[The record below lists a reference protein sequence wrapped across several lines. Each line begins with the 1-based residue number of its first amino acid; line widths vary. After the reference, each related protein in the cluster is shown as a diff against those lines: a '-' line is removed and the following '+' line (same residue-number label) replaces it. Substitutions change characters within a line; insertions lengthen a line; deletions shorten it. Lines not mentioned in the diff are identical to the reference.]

1 MSDAGK
7 AVTLRELRGFIFDAD
22 GTLYRGEAVL
32 PGAAEF
38 IADLRRLGIP
48 WLVAT
53 NNSTMP
59 PAGVAAR
66 LTRMGIPA
74 TAADV
79 INSSQVAAAY
89 VAREMPG
96 ASVFMVGEAGVREAL
111 VAAGVVLTE
120 DWQAADAVVV
130 GLDREATY
138 ARLRD
143 AALAIRR
150 GARFI
155 ASNADRTL
163 PTEQGLIP
171 GAGSVVAFLEIAT
184 DVQPARHRQ
193 TGAGHLSSRAGAPG
207 DAGRLTAAVG
217 DRPETDI
224 AAGQAAGLRT
234 IGVLTGASPAEAFAA
249 METPPDWVFEDMVGA
264 AAGVFA
270 MERREWSG
278 ERPFT
283 DSLHYSLLSPSC
295 LPPLMHVRLDH
306 PVVDILRG
314 RHRLG

>member
-1 MSDAGK
+1 MRRMSDAGH
-7 AVTLRELRGFIFDAD
+7 AVTLRVCELRGFIFDAD

-74 TAADV
+74 TADDV

-111 VAAGVVLTE
+111 VAAGVALTE

-163 PTEQGLIP
+163 PTEHGLIP
-171 GAGSVVAFLEIAT
+171 GAGAVVAFLEIAT
-184 DVQPARHRQ
+184 DVQARVIGKPAPDIFLHALARIG
-193 TGAGHLSSRAGAPG
+193 TPAE
-207 DAGRLTAAVG
+207 LTAAVG

-234 IGVLTGASPAEAFAA
+234 IGVLTGASPADAFAA
-249 METPPDWVFEDMVGA
+249 MPVPPDWVFEDLVA
-264 AAGVFA
+264 L
-270 MERREWSG
+270 RRAYFDE
-278 ERPFT
+278 
-283 DSLHYSLLSPSC
+283 
-295 LPPLMHVRLDH
+295 
-306 PVVDILRG
+306 
-314 RHRLG
+314 

>member
-1 MSDAGK
+1 MRRMSDAGH
-7 AVTLRELRGFIFDAD
+7 AVTLRVCELRGFIFDAD

-38 IADLRRLGIP
+38 IADLRRQGIP

-74 TAADV
+74 AVADV

-89 VAREMPG
+89 VAREIPG
-96 ASVFMVGEAGVREAL
+96 AKVFMVGEAGVQEAL

-130 GLDREATY
+130 GLDRDATY
-138 ARLRD
+138 VRLRD

-184 DVQPARHRQ
+184 DVQARVIGKPAPDIFLHALARLG
-193 TGAGHLSSRAGAPG
+193 TPA
-207 DAGRLTAAVG
+207 RLTAAVG

-234 IGVLTGASPAEAFAA
+234 IGVLTGASPVEAFAA
-249 METPPDWVFEDMVGA
+249 MVTPADWVFEDMVA
-264 AAGVFA
+264 LQRAYFD
-270 MERREWSG
+270 E
-278 ERPFT
+278 
-283 DSLHYSLLSPSC
+283 
-295 LPPLMHVRLDH
+295 
-306 PVVDILRG
+306 
-314 RHRLG
+314 

>member
-1 MSDAGK
+1 MRRMSDTGG
-7 AVTLRELRGFIFDAD
+7 AVSLREVRGFIFDAD

-74 TAADV
+74 TVADV
-79 INSSQVAAAY
+79 LNSSQVAAAY
-89 VAREMPG
+89 VASEMPG

-111 VAAGVVLTE
+111 VAAGVALTE
-120 DWQAADAVVV
+120 DWQAADGVVV

-150 GARFI
+150 GAQFI
-155 ASNADRTL
+155 ATNADRTL
-163 PTEQGLIP
+163 PSEAGLIP

-184 DVQPARHRQ
+184 DVPARVIGKPAPDIFLQALARLG
-193 TGAGHLSSRAGAPG
+193 TPAG
-207 DAGRLTAAVG
+207 LTAAVG

-224 AAGQAAGLRT
+224 SGAQAAGLRT
-234 IGVLTGASPAEAFAA
+234 IGVLTGASPAAAFAA
-249 METPPDWVFEDMVGA
+249 MPVPPDWVFED
-264 AAGVFA
+264 
-270 MERREWSG
+270 
-278 ERPFT
+278 
-283 DSLHYSLLSPSC
+283 
-295 LPPLMHVRLDH
+295 
-306 PVVDILRG
+306 ILALRQAY
-314 RHRLG
+314 LGF

>member
-1 MSDAGK
+1 MSDVGV

-38 IADLRRLGIP
+38 IADLRRLGVP

-74 TAADV
+74 TADDV

-111 VAAGVVLTE
+111 VAAGVPLTE

-155 ASNADRTL
+155 AANADRTL

-184 DVQPARHRQ
+184 DVHAHVIGKPAPDIFLH
-193 TGAGHLSSRAGAPG
+193 ALDAPG
-207 DAGRLTAAVG
+207 DAGQPDSRRGRPARDRHRCRAGRGAAHHWRAHGREPGRGV
-217 DRPETDI
+217 RRNADI
-224 AAGQAAGLRT
+224 AGL
-234 IGVLTGASPAEAFAA
+234 GVRGYGG
-249 METPPDWVFEDMVGA
+249 V
-264 AAGVFA
+264 AAGVFG
-270 MERREWSG
+270 WSVESG
-278 ERPFT
+278 AW
-283 DSLHYSLLSPSC
+283 S
-295 LPPLMHVRLDH
+295 VG
-306 PVVDILRG
+306 RG
-314 RHRLG
+314 A

>member
-1 MSDAGK
+1 MSEAG
-7 AVTLRELRGFIFDAD
+7 ARAGLCDLRGFIFDAD
-22 GTLYRGEAVL
+22 GTLYRGEAAL
-32 PGAAEF
+32 PGAAEL

-53 NNSTMP
+53 NNSTTP

-66 LTRMGIPA
+66 LSRMGMPA
-74 TAADV
+74 TVDDV
-79 INSSQVAAAY
+79 LNSSQVAAAC
-89 VAREMPG
+89 VADEMPG
-96 ASVFMVGEAGVREAL
+96 GAVFMVGETGLREAL
-111 VAAGVVLTE
+111 AAAGISLTD
-120 DWQAADAVVV
+120 DWQAADAIVV

-143 AALAIRR
+143 AALAIRS

-155 ASNADRTL
+155 ATNVDRTL

-184 DVQPARHRQ
+184 DVPARVI
-193 TGAGHLSSRAGAPG
+193 GKPAPDIFLQALARLG
-207 DAGRLTAAVG
+207 TPAALTAAVG

-249 METPPDWVFEDMVGA
+249 MKAPPDWVFED
-264 AAGVFA
+264 
-270 MERREWSG
+270 
-278 ERPFT
+278 
-283 DSLHYSLLSPSC
+283 LLA
-295 LPPLMHVRLDH
+295 LRQAYLDA
-306 PVVDILRG
+306 
-314 RHRLG
+314 

>member
-1 MSDAGK
+1 MRRMSDAGK

-38 IADLRRLGIP
+38 IADLRRLGVP

-74 TAADV
+74 TTADV

-89 VAREMPG
+89 VAAEMPG
-96 ASVFMVGEAGVREAL
+96 ARALMVGETGLREAL
-111 VAAGVVLTE
+111 DEAGVPLAE
-120 DWQAADAVVV
+120 DWQTVDVVVV
-130 GLDREATY
+130 GLDRDATY
-138 ARLRD
+138 AGLRD

-155 ASNADRTL
+155 AANADRTL

-184 DVQPARHRQ
+184 DVQARVIGKPSPDMFHHALARLGTPA
-193 TGAGHLSSRAGAPG
+193 S
-207 DAGRLTAAVG
+207 LTAAVG

-224 AAGQAAGLRT
+224 AGGQAAGLRT
-234 IGVLTGASPAEAFAA
+234 IGVLTGASPADAF
-249 METPPDWVFEDMVGA
+249 TSLQPPADWVFADLA
-264 AAGVFA
+264 AL
-270 MERREWSG
+270 RRA
-278 ERPFT
+278 
-283 DSLHYSLLSPSC
+283 Y
-295 LPPLMHVRLDH
+295 
-306 PVVDILRG
+306 
-314 RHRLG
+314 LGKA

>member
-1 MSDAGK
+1 MSEAGG
-7 AVTLRELRGFIFDAD
+7 AVSLHEVRGFIFDAD

-32 PGAAEF
+32 AGAAEF
-38 IADLRRLGIP
+38 IADLRRVGVP

-53 NNSTMP
+53 NNSTTP
-59 PAGVAAR
+59 VSGVAAR

-74 TAADV
+74 TVDDV
-79 INSSQVAAAY
+79 LNSSQVAAAY

-111 VAAGVVLTE
+111 VAAGVALTE

-130 GLDREATY
+130 GLDREVTY

-150 GARFI
+150 GAHFI
-155 ASNADRTL
+155 ATNADRTL
-163 PTEQGLIP
+163 PSEAGLIP

-184 DVQPARHRQ
+184 DVRARVIGKPAPDIFLQ
-193 TGAGHLSSRAGAPG
+193 ALAHLGTPAS
-207 DAGRLTAAVG
+207 LTAAVG

-234 IGVLTGASPAEAFAA
+234 IAVLTGASSAEAFAA
-249 METPPDWVFEDMVGA
+249 MDVLPDWVFEDMVGL
-264 AAGVFA
+264 
-270 MERREWSG
+270 RRA
-278 ERPFT
+278 
-283 DSLHYSLLSPSC
+283 Y
-295 LPPLMHVRLDH
+295 LDEA
-306 PVVDILRG
+306 
-314 RHRLG
+314 

>member
-1 MSDAGK
+1 MSDAGV

-32 PGAAEF
+32 PGAAEL

-66 LTRMGIPA
+66 LTRMGIPT

-79 INSSQVAAAY
+79 LNSSQVAAAY

-111 VAAGVVLTE
+111 GEAGVALTD
-120 DWQAADAVVV
+120 DWEAADAVVV
-130 GLDREATY
+130 GLDRELTY

-155 ASNADRTL
+155 AANADRTL
-163 PTEQGLIP
+163 PTEHGLIP

-184 DVQPARHRQ
+184 DVPAHVM
-193 TGAGHLSSRAGAPG
+193 GKPAPDIFYHALARLG
-207 DAGRLTAAVG
+207 IPASLTAAVG

-249 METPPDWVFEDMVGA
+249 METPPDWVFEDMAALRQAYLGGA
-264 AAGVFA
+264 
-270 MERREWSG
+270 
-278 ERPFT
+278 
-283 DSLHYSLLSPSC
+283 
-295 LPPLMHVRLDH
+295 
-306 PVVDILRG
+306 
-314 RHRLG
+314 

>member
-1 MSDAGK
+1 MSDAGH
-7 AVTLRELRGFIFDAD
+7 AVTLRVCELRGFIFDAD

-74 TAADV
+74 TADDV

-111 VAAGVVLTE
+111 VAAGVALTE

-184 DVQPARHRQ
+184 DVRARVIGKPAPDIFLHTLARLG
-193 TGAGHLSSRAGAPG
+193 TPAG
-207 DAGRLTAAVG
+207 LTAAVG

-249 METPPDWVFEDMVGA
+249 MQTPPDWVFEDMVALRQAYLGGA
-264 AAGVFA
+264 
-270 MERREWSG
+270 
-278 ERPFT
+278 
-283 DSLHYSLLSPSC
+283 
-295 LPPLMHVRLDH
+295 
-306 PVVDILRG
+306 
-314 RHRLG
+314 

>member
-1 MSDAGK
+1 MSDAGH

-59 PAGVAAR
+59 PADVAAR

-96 ASVFMVGEAGVREAL
+96 AAVFMVGEAGVREAL

-150 GARFI
+150 GAHFI
-155 ASNADRTL
+155 AANADRTL

-184 DVQPARHRQ
+184 DVPAHVIGKPAPDIFRHALARLG
-193 TGAGHLSSRAGAPG
+193 TPAS
-207 DAGRLTAAVG
+207 LTAAVG

-234 IGVLTGASPAEAFAA
+234 IGVLTGASPAAAFAA
-249 METPPDWVFEDMVGA
+249 MGTPPDWLFEDLVA
-264 AAGVFA
+264 LRRAYFDE
-270 MERREWSG
+270 ERVTSNE
-278 ERPFT
+278 
-283 DSLHYSLLSPSC
+283 
-295 LPPLMHVRLDH
+295 
-306 PVVDILRG
+306 
-314 RHRLG
+314 

>member
-1 MSDAGK
+1 MSDAGH

-96 ASVFMVGEAGVREAL
+96 AGVFMVGEAGVREAL

-130 GLDREATY
+130 GLDRGPPT
-138 ARLRD
+138 
-143 AALAIRR
+143 R
-150 GARFI
+150 GSGTPRWRSA
-155 ASNADRTL
+155 
-163 PTEQGLIP
+163 
-171 GAGSVVAFLEIAT
+171 
-184 DVQPARHRQ
+184 
-193 TGAGHLSSRAGAPG
+193 AGHGSSRRMPTAPC
-207 DAGRLTAAVG
+207 
-217 DRPETDI
+217 RPSK
-224 AAGQAAGLRT
+224 G
-234 IGVLTGASPAEAFAA
+234 
-249 METPPDWVFEDMVGA
+249 
-264 AAGVFA
+264 
-270 MERREWSG
+270 
-278 ERPFT
+278 
-283 DSLHYSLLSPSC
+283 
-295 LPPLMHVRLDH
+295 
-306 PVVDILRG
+306 
-314 RHRLG
+314 

>member
-1 MSDAGK
+1 MSDAGHP
-7 AVTLRELRGFIFDAD
+7 VRLCVRELRGFIFDAD
-22 GTLYRGEAVL
+22 GTLYRGEAAL

-38 IADLRRLGIP
+38 IADLCRLGVP

-74 TAADV
+74 TVDDV

-89 VAREMPG
+89 LAAEMPG
-96 ASVFMVGEAGVREAL
+96 ARALMVGETGLREAL
-111 VAAGVVLTE
+111 VEAGVPLTE

-130 GLDREATY
+130 GLDRNLTY
-138 ARLRD
+138 AGLRD

-155 ASNADRTL
+155 AANADRTL
-163 PTEQGLIP
+163 PTELGLIP

-184 DVQPARHRQ
+184 DVSAHVIGKPAPDIFHHALARLG
-193 TGAGHLSSRAGAPG
+193 TPAS
-207 DAGRLTAAVG
+207 LTAAVG

-224 AAGQAAGLRT
+224 AGGQAAGLRT
-234 IGVLTGASPAEAFAA
+234 IGVLTGASQAEAFAV
-249 METPPDWVFEDMVGA
+249 MPTPPDWVFEDMVA
-264 AAGVFA
+264 LRQAYL
-270 MERREWSG
+270 G
-278 ERPFT
+278 EA
-283 DSLHYSLLSPSC
+283 
-295 LPPLMHVRLDH
+295 
-306 PVVDILRG
+306 
-314 RHRLG
+314 

>member
-1 MSDAGK
+1 MAGGDQQLDDAAGRCGGSSDAH
-7 AVTLRELRGFIFDAD
+7 
-22 GTLYRGEAVL
+22 
-32 PGAAEF
+32 
-38 IADLRRLGIP
+38 
-48 WLVAT
+48 
-53 NNSTMP
+53 
-59 PAGVAAR
+59 
-66 LTRMGIPA
+66 GIPA

-96 ASVFMVGEAGVREAL
+96 AGVFMVGEAGVREAL
-111 VAAGVVLTE
+111 VAAGVALTE

-184 DVQPARHRQ
+184 DVQPHVIGKPAPDIFLHALARLG
-193 TGAGHLSSRAGAPG
+193 TPG
-207 DAGRLTAAVG
+207 SLTAAVG

-234 IGVLTGASPAEAFAA
+234 IGVLTGASPATAFAA
-249 METPPDWVFEDMVGA
+249 LHPPADWVFEDMVA
-264 AAGVFA
+264 L
-270 MERREWSG
+270 RRAY
-278 ERPFT
+278 
-283 DSLHYSLLSPSC
+283 L
-295 LPPLMHVRLDH
+295 
-306 PVVDILRG
+306 IA
-314 RHRLG
+314 

>member
-1 MSDAGK
+1 MSDAGQ

-38 IADLRRLGIP
+38 IADLRRLGMP

-111 VAAGVVLTE
+111 VAAGVALTE

-184 DVQPARHRQ
+184 DVQPPRHRQ
-193 TGAGHLSSRAGAPG
+193 TGARHLPSRAGAPG
-207 DAGRLTAAVG
+207 DAGQPDGRGGRPARDRHRRRAGGWPAHHRRAHGREPGRGVRRDG
-217 DRPETDI
+217 DT
-224 AAGQAAGLRT
+224 AGL
-234 IGVLTGASPAEAFAA
+234 GV
-249 METPPDWVFEDMVGA
+249 
-264 AAGVFA
+264 
-270 MERREWSG
+270 
-278 ERPFT
+278 
-283 DSLHYSLLSPSC
+283 
-295 LPPLMHVRLDH
+295 
-306 PVVDILRG
+306 
-314 RHRLG
+314 

>member
-1 MSDAGK
+1 MSDAGH

-38 IADLRRLGIP
+38 IADLRRLGVP

-96 ASVFMVGEAGVREAL
+96 AGVFMVGEAGVREAL
-111 VAAGVVLTE
+111 VAAGVAVTE

-184 DVQPARHRQ
+184 DVPAHVIGKPAPDIFLHALARARDAGQPDRRGGRPARDRHRR
-193 TGAGHLSSRAGAPG
+193 RAGGRPAHHRRAHGREPG
-207 DAGRLTAAVG
+207 RGVRRDGDTA
-217 DRPETDI
+217 
-224 AAGQAAGLRT
+224 
-234 IGVLTGASPAEAFAA
+234 
-249 METPPDWVFEDMVGA
+249 
-264 AAGVFA
+264 
-270 MERREWSG
+270 
-278 ERPFT
+278 
-283 DSLHYSLLSPSC
+283 
-295 LPPLMHVRLDH
+295 
-306 PVVDILRG
+306 
-314 RHRLG
+314 RLGV

>member
-1 MSDAGK
+1 MSDAGH
-7 AVTLRELRGFIFDAD
+7 AVRLRELRGFIFDAD
-22 GTLYRGEAVL
+22 GTLYCGEAVL

-96 ASVFMVGEAGVREAL
+96 ANVFMVGEAGVREAL
-111 VAAGVVLTE
+111 VAAGVALTE

-184 DVQPARHRQ
+184 DVPAHVI
-193 TGAGHLSSRAGAPG
+193 GKPAPDIFLHALARLG
-207 DAGRLTAAVG
+207 TPASLTAAVG

-224 AAGQAAGLRT
+224 AAGQAAGLHT
-234 IGVLTGASPAEAFAA
+234 IGVLTGASPAEAFAS
-249 METPPDWVFEDMVGA
+249 MGTPPDWVFENMVTLRQ
-264 AAGVFA
+264 VYF
-270 MERREWSG
+270 G
-278 ERPFT
+278 E
-283 DSLHYSLLSPSC
+283 
-295 LPPLMHVRLDH
+295 
-306 PVVDILRG
+306 
-314 RHRLG
+314 

>member
-1 MSDAGK
+1 MSDAGH

-111 VAAGVVLTE
+111 VAAGVALTE

-184 DVQPARHRQ
+184 DVQPHVIGKPAPDIFLHALARLG
-193 TGAGHLSSRAGAPG
+193 TPAS
-207 DAGRLTAAVG
+207 LTAAVG

-234 IGVLTGASPAEAFAA
+234 IGVLTGASPADGVRRNGDTAGLG
-249 METPPDWVFEDMVGA
+249 VRGYGGV
-264 AAGVFA
+264 AAGVF
-270 MERREWSG
+270 EWSSREWSG
-278 ERPFT
+278 E
-283 DSLHYSLLSPSC
+283 
-295 LPPLMHVRLDH
+295 
-306 PVVDILRG
+306 
-314 RHRLG
+314 